1 MSRDRRRRGT
11 AAAALALAAAV
22 LLAACGTET
31 LTFGV
36 VLLPIAVDA
45 SNPTDCAGT
54 GPWADIHSGAAVIV
68 TDAAGATMGST
79 SLPRGVTSGAFL
91 PGDPRSCR
99 FDVHIGRLPERSSYT
114 VTFGKQEWL
123 FDQQLLIEM
132 AKGPI
137 TLGIP

>member
-11 AAAALALAAAV
+11 AAAALALAAAL
-22 LLAACGTET
+22 LLAACGTRT

-54 GPWADIHSGAAVIV
+54 GKWADIHSGAAVIV
-68 TDAAGATMGST
+68 TDAAGATIGTT

-99 FDVHIGRLPERSSYT
+99 FEVRIDRLPERSSYT
-114 VTFGKQEWL
+114 VKLGKQEMPI
-123 FDQQLLIEM
+123 DQEMLVAM
-132 AKGPI
+132 AKGHV
-137 TLGIP
+137 TWMIP

>member
-11 AAAALALAAAV
+11 TGAALALAAAL

-31 LTFGV
+31 LAFGV
-36 VLLPIAVDA
+36 VLLPIAVDS

-54 GPWADIHSGAAVIV
+54 GQWADIHSGAKVIV
-68 TDAAGATMGST
+68 TDAAGATIGTT
-79 SLPRGVTSGAFL
+79 SLPRGVASEVFA

-99 FDVHIGRLPERSSYT
+99 FEVHVGRLPERSSYT
-114 VTFGKQEWL
+114 VKFGKQEWL

-132 AKGPI
+132 AKAPV
-137 TLGIP
+137 TLMIP

>member
-1 MSRDRRRRGT
+1 MSRDRQRRGT
-11 AAAALALAAAV
+11 AAAALALAVAL
-22 LLAACGTET
+22 LLAACGTRT

-54 GPWADIHSGAAVIV
+54 GQWADIHSGAAVIV
-68 TDAAGATMGST
+68 TDAAGATIGTT

-99 FDVHIGRLPERSSYT
+99 FDVHLSRLPERSSYT
-114 VTFGKQEWL
+114 VEFGQEEWQ
-123 FDQQLLIEM
+123 FDQQMQIEM
-132 AKGPI
+132 AKGPS
-137 TLGIP
+137 LW